1 ENKVATKIIGAI
13 QDVSGQKKIEQELK
27 KSNERFLLASR
38 AASDAIY
45 DWDLLTNE
53 VLWSE
58 GIHLLFGYSQNNIP
72 ADLWKNSLH
81 PDDKE
86 KVEKNLSRVLSASKK
101 KIWKEEYQFRK
112 ADGSYSHVLDR
123 GFIMRDNTGRSI
135 RMVGSIQDITERK
148 YNEQLLSMER
158 SIFEL
163 SANPEVELK
172 YIVNKLL
179 KGVEAIYTDAYTSVI
194 VLNAD
199 GKVESLAAP
208 RLPTAYSKAV
218 NGLKLGPEDG
228 SCGEAI
234 HNKKTIIVDDIAAHP
249 EWKEFGEVAA
259 RFNLK
264 ACCSL
269 PIVHSSNIVM
279 GTFDI
284 YYKEVRTPG
293 VSEMNTLDRVR
304 NILRILMEH
313 HWSLN
318 EIKIAKERFDIMMKA
333 THDLIWDWDLEKNII
348 YRDEEG
354 LKTVYGINDN
364 ETIKTSEEWIKRI
377 HPDDRLRVKKVIEEI
392 ISSQHRNTF
401 DVEYRFKKENG
412 TFSSVY
418 DRGMIIR
425 NKDGKSIR
433 MIGAA
438 QDITERKEM
447 EQELLQNELESQ
459 KAINQAT
466 VDTQEQER
474 SEIGKELHD
483 NVNQVL
489 TTTKLYLDLA
499 LSNPE
504 LKDELIHK
512 SSKNIIG
519 VINEIRQLSRS
530 LMDPSIGDLGLI
542 DSINDLI
549 ESINLTRKLHVSL
562 KVDKEI
568 ELILDKNHK
577 LTIFRIIQEALNNA
591 IKHAKATG
599 VAIQLG
605 SAQNSISLII
615 QDDGI
620 GFDPD
625 NVKKGVGLKNIQNRI
640 YLINGTHSITSAP
653 DKGCIIK
660 IKFPIH

>member
-1 ENKVATKIIGAI
+1 
-13 QDVSGQKKIEQELK
+13 
-27 KSNERFLLASR
+27 
-38 AASDAIY
+38 
-45 DWDLLTNE
+45 
-53 VLWSE
+53 
-58 GIHLLFGYSQNNIP
+58 
-72 ADLWKNSLH
+72 
-81 PDDKE
+81 
-86 KVEKNLSRVLSASKK
+86 
-101 KIWKEEYQFRK
+101 
-112 ADGSYSHVLDR
+112 
-123 GFIMRDNTGRSI
+123 
-135 RMVGSIQDITERK
+135 
-148 YNEQLLSMER
+148 
-158 SIFEL
+158 
-163 SANPEVELK
+163 
-172 YIVNKLL
+172 
-179 KGVEAIYTDAYTSVI
+179 
-194 VLNAD
+194 
-199 GKVESLAAP
+199 
-208 RLPTAYSKAV
+208 
-218 NGLKLGPEDG
+218 
-228 SCGEAI
+228 
-234 HNKKTIIVDDIAAHP
+234 
-249 EWKEFGEVAA
+249 
-259 RFNLK
+259 
-264 ACCSL
+264 
-269 PIVHSSNIVM
+269 
-279 GTFDI
+279 
-284 YYKEVRTPG
+284 
-293 VSEMNTLDRVR
+293 
-304 NILRILMEH
+304 
-313 HWSLN
+313 
-318 EIKIAKERFDIMMKA
+318 MMKA